1 MAGKGNVY
9 QEKENIWKNIL
20 YYAAVVAL
28 VVLIGLM
35 YKDWQGRKAEYERM
49 VQEAAV
55 QDQSISIEMR
65 KDFSENAEEPLE
77 NKD

>member
-28 VVLIGLM
+28 AVVIGLM
-35 YKDWQGRKAEYERM
+35 YKDWQGRKAEYARM
-49 VQEAAV
+49 VQEASA
-55 QDQSISIEMR
+55 QDQSINIEMR

>member
-1 MAGKGNVY
+1 MAGKRNVY
-9 QEKENIWKNIL
+9 QEKGNIWKNVL

-35 YKDWQGRKAEYERM
+35 YKDWQGRKAEYVRM
-49 VQEAAV
+49 VQEASA
-55 QDQSISIEMR
+55 QDQSINIEMR

-77 NKD
+77 NKN